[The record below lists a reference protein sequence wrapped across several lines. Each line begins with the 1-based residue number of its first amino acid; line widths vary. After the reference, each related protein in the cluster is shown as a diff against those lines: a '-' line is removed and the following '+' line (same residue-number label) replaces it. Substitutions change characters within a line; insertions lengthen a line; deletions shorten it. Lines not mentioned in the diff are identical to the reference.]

1 MVCAGLFGVFMHARG
16 FDSRF
21 LICFSTIIIV
31 GIGSILFH
39 GTLLFSLQL
48 LDEVPMLFCVL
59 VLCYSVI
66 ENKKEKRFGIWFP
79 ITLILWG
86 IIITLTMIISGI
98 YHQDKIMQSLEFYVF
113 QGSFFIICIIVYFH
127 TVIIGINTN
136 IENSSQTLLILGSIV
151 FLTGY
156 VGWHVDF
163 HFCSNMNSLP
173 YNMPNPQLHAW
184 WHLTASYGSYLMCVL
199 VIHDRSK
206 MLQRD
211 PQILWIA
218 HLLPYVKLYSSL
230 SHSQLSNS
238 RLKHYSEKVRLL
250 ERDEEEEEDFGNE
263 DFDK

>member
-1 MVCAGLFGVFMHARG
+1 MNSTINIDDSLGFWGKPTATDWCENNYDITFYIAEFFNTISSFFMICAGLFGVFMHARG
-16 FDSRF
+16 FDS
-21 LICFSTIIIV
+21 
-31 GIGSILFH
+31 SILFH

-66 ENKKEKRFGIWFP
+66 ENKKEKKFGIWFP

-98 YHQDKIMQSLEFYVF
+98 YQDKIMQSLEFYVF
-113 QGSFFIICIIVYFH
+113 QA
-127 TVIIGINTN
+127 N
-136 IENSSQTLLILGSIV
+136 IEKSSQMLLILGSIV
-151 FLTGY
+151 FLIGY

-184 WHLTASYGSYLMCVL
+184 CYLMCVL

-218 HLLPYVKLYSSL
+218 HLLPYVKLYSSSPSL
-230 SHSQLSNS
+230 PNS
-238 RLKHYSEKVRLL
+238 YSEKI
-250 ERDEEEEEDFGNE
+250 
-263 DFDK
+263 